1 MREDLEGLMQ
11 LKELKLY
18 LQLDVDNH
26 FAYPIFFL
34 ENMKNKM
41 QRADLIKSCNMFTF

>member
-18 LQLDVDNH
+18 PQLDVDNH
-26 FAYPIFFL
+26 FAYLIFFL
-34 ENMKNKM
+34 ENMKKKM
-41 QRADLIKSCNMFTF
+41 QKDLIKSCNMFTF